1 MAWSKE
7 FSDFVLDQLAPLGDV
22 RARAMF
28 GGVGI
33 YSETVMFGLIA
44 DDQLYFRVDELSRAR
59 FVEAGQTPFSYAG
72 RGKTA
77 GRMIEMPYYTVSP
90 EVLEDPTEAADWAR
104 DAIAA
109 ARRAK
114 QK

>member
-59 FVEAGQTPFSYAG
+59 FVEAGQTPFSYGGA
-72 RGKTA
+72 RQDC
-77 GRMIEMPYYTVSP
+77 RQ
-90 EVLEDPTEAADWAR
+90 DDR
-104 DAIAA
+104 DAVLHRIAGGA
-109 ARRAK
+109 
-114 QK
+114 